1 VPFDFLKPKQKQ
13 SSNSQAQVKTNT
25 TTTGR
30 YPNDI
35 LLGDLMV
42 KSGVISQAQLDD
54 AIKLAGNKH
63 LQLGQMLIMAG
74 NISPRDLQAAVDA
87 QSMLR
92 DKAVDQNLASR
103 CLKIACKTGMSFID
117 VVRDQEG
124 GSKNESLSNKLG
136 ELLLSAHLIDREQ
149 FGKSMQRSLATGL
162 PLGRILVLN
171 GALSE
176 TLLNTALEIQVR
188 IRDGMLTREEAIEA
202 LRGQAGEVDSE
213 EAQRQTVKLQTV
225 MAAAPRK
232 KGIRLGELMV
242 LAGLLNETDVM
253 SALELGLV
261 NEQPIGQVL
270 VFQGFLTEE
279 LLNIALELQRKVD
292 MDELQPVEAGQALAK
307 ISATG
312 IDISEAVEEFIQPG
326 EEVYE
331 QMTFDKMIT
340 LARVVTLEDIEAA
353 LEQCTQSAQILAKVL
368 VMTNFITDATMH
380 AILQCYSMM
389 SNNFLSQDDAIIALD
404 YCLHKSADRNIT
416 FGEALQELGWSA
428 TQSLQM
434 QAKNSVDITHIRLQ
448 AMLGPDSMQPSNPNA
463 TQDLPAYQ
471 SPELLT
477 PEPWLPSEDGEQPPD
492 EAYGQ
497 QGQEFGEAAQAEA
510 QLDESVAP
518 EEVLPEEVFTP
529 EVALEYEDE
538 ESVPTE
544 MAQEEVLPEPQV
556 FEEAAQQELEAIV
569 EPAMAEAAEAEVQSE
584 PEAEYPTTEL
594 ESSGDGAEP
603 PVQTAVGTG
612 DDEFGQPRL
621 PEAASLSEL
630 LGQAKVQEDAI
641 AADAEQKAEAAAAG
655 IESGHIAAETP
666 APAKSYDPLR
676 DLFKPEAMAALDAT
690 ERSGTPPAQAMPSV
704 ASTPPGNGKVVHEPL
719 PVAASAEPQP
729 EASNGTGLSDH
740 LQETSKPEA
749 ELVPAGRAAEEIAAA
764 AELNQLVEVPAETA
778 VQPPRGLGDLIKATA
793 APTAAADSAVPAVLA
808 QALSDAR
815 TAGMTNNAASPAA
828 TGGVSSLQSILA
840 QATLAAPQA
849 PAPPVMPT
857 QSAPSLSSLVEAGG
871 VPPSMVP
878 SAPLPLSSNLP
889 EPTPE
894 PLPVSSALLNDLAP
908 PAPPPVAV
916 QAVEAPAPPPVVQPA
931 PAMSEP
937 VVHMSVVPEPVVPMS
952 VVPEPVM
959 PMPVVPEPAAA
970 VAQAPQ
976 IPAPGVQAAPVVQEA
991 YAPPP
996 VPAEPVIAAAPTP
1009 TMNVGASTTD
1019 VMPIR
1024 PPMELR
1030 PGGPELL
1037 TPPPLPQAPVSEVVP
1052 PPPPPAPVPEVVP
1065 PAPAPLPATPA
1076 PAASLAPP
1084 PAPVA
1089 AAQPALDTV
1098 QDQSRTLPPG
1108 VGNAMQTMQT
1118 LQPYVTS
1125 GQPGETP
1132 PVDTEAQSELKEA
1145 LGSALNRLAESYYE
1159 QGDFA
1164 EAQSLYERILA
1175 IKQQQL
1181 GPKHASIGADLT
1193 NLAGV
1198 LCVQGKFDQAEP
1210 FVKRVVGII
1219 ESAVPLD
1226 VLKLADSLNTLAGI
1240 LFQQGKYEEC
1250 EPLLGRALQHRQEAL
1265 GLDHP
1270 EIADNLRDYAKLL
1283 RKLKREEEA
1292 ERMYAQAKAILA
1304 RRPKDA

>member
-92 DKAVDQNLASR
+92 DKAVDQNMASR

-124 GSKNESLSNKLG
+124 GAKNESLSNKLG
-136 ELLLSAHLIDREQ
+136 ELLLAAHLIDREQ

-279 LLNIALELQRKVD
+279 LLDIALELQRKVD
-292 MDELQPVEAGQALAK
+292 MGDLQPVEAGQALAK

-312 IDISEAVEEFIQPG
+312 IDIVEAVQEFIQPG

-477 PEPWLPSEDGEQPPD
+477 PEPWLPSEDGEQ
-492 EAYGQ
+492 ESGEGYQQ
-497 QGQEFGEAAQAEA
+497 QGQEFADAAQAET
-510 QLDESVAP
+510 QLEESVASEEVSA
-518 EEVLPEEVFTP
+518 EEVLSEEVSSEEIVTEGVFTP

-538 ESVPTE
+538 AAPSEVAE
-544 MAQEEVLPEPQV
+544 QEAQEVAQEEALPEPQV
-556 FEEAAQQELEAIV
+556 FEEAAEPELE
-569 EPAMAEAAEAEVQSE
+569 PTMAAAELAEVQSE
-584 PEAEYPTTEL
+584 SEEGDQKPEV
-594 ESSGDGAEP
+594 ESAGAGAEP
-603 PVQTAVGTG
+603 PVNTVGFATA
-612 DDEFGQPRL
+612 DEFGQPRL

-630 LGQAKVQEDAI
+630 LGQAKEHEDAI
-641 AADAEQKAEAAAAG
+641 AARADQALEAAASS
-655 IESGHIAAETP
+655 ESAQIAEVP

-676 DLFKPEAMAALDAT
+676 DLFKPEAMAELDASAAT
-690 ERSGTPPAQAMPSV
+690 ERGGASPAQAVPST
-704 ASTPPGNGKVVHEPL
+704 ATPPPGNGKFVHEPL
-719 PVAASAEPQP
+719 PAAASAEPQAEP
-729 EASNGTGLSDH
+729 SNGTGLGEH
-740 LQETSKPEA
+740 LEETSKPES
-749 ELVPAGRAAEEIAAA
+749 ELVPAGRAPDEIAIGEPAAVA
-764 AELNQLVEVPAETA
+764 AEIRQLAEVVAETN
-778 VQPPRGLGDLIKATA
+778 VQAPRGLGDLIKSTA
-793 APTAAADSAVPAVLA
+793 APAAATDTAVPSLLS
-808 QALSDAR
+808 QALTDAR
-815 TAGMTNNAASPAA
+815 PGGITNNTAPPAA
-828 TGGVSSLQSILA
+828 TGGGGSLQSILA
-840 QATLAAPQA
+840 KATLAHPPAA
-849 PAPPVMPT
+849 APPAVT
-857 QSAPSLSSLVEAGG
+857 PSPSSLLESGG
-871 VPPSMVP
+871 VPPATVP
-878 SAPLPLSSNLP
+878 SAPPPLS
-889 EPTPE
+889 PTPVE
-894 PLPVSSALLNDLAP
+894 PAIPAAPMPTADLTQ
-908 PAPPPVAV
+908 PAPPLS
-916 QAVEAPAPPPVVQPA
+916 APIDLTP
-931 PAMSEP
+931 
-937 VVHMSVVPEPVVPMS
+937 
-952 VVPEPVM
+952 
-959 PMPVVPEPAAA
+959 VPEPALQPAVPAAEPTLPVPAA
-970 VAQAPQ
+970 VDAPAVQ
-976 IPAPGVQAAPVVQEA
+976 VQAAAPAVQEA
-991 YAPPP
+991 TTPSPGPEAVYAP
-996 VPAEPVIAAAPTP
+996 AAPAP
-1009 TMNVGASTTD
+1009 APVNIGASTTD
-1019 VMPIR
+1019 VTPIR
-1024 PPMELR
+1024 PPMELK

-1037 TPPPLPQAPVSEVVP
+1037 TPPP
-1052 PPPPPAPVPEVVP
+1052 
-1065 PAPAPLPATPA
+1065 
-1076 PAASLAPP
+1076 PP

-1089 AAQPALDTV
+1089 EVAPPAPAPVVPAPEATPAPLPAPVAAAHPALDTV
-1098 QDQSRTLPPG
+1098 QDQTRTLPPG
-1108 VGNAMQTMQT
+1108 SSNAMQTMQT

-1125 GQPGETP
+1125 GLPGEVA
-1132 PVDTEAQSELKEA
+1132 PVDTEQQSELKEA

-1159 QGDFA
+1159 QGDYA

-1219 ESAVPLD
+1219 ESSVPLD
-1226 VLKLADSLNTLAGI
+1226 LLKLADSLNTLAGI
-1240 LFQQGKYEEC
+1240 LFQQGKYDEC
-1250 EPLLGRALQHRQEAL
+1250 EPLLGRALKHRQEVL
-1265 GLDHP
+1265 GLEHP

-1292 ERMYAQAKAILA
+1292 EIMYAQAKAILA
-1304 RRPKDA
+1304 KRPKDA

>member
-136 ELLLSAHLIDREQ
+136 ELLLAANLIDREQ

-279 LLNIALELQRKVD
+279 LLDIALELQRKVD
-292 MDELQPVEAGQALAK
+292 QGDLQPVEAGQALAK

-312 IDISEAVEEFIQPG
+312 IDIIEAVQEFIQPG

-471 SPELLT
+471 APPELLT
-477 PEPWLPSEDGEQPPD
+477 PEPWLPSEDGEPAAG
-492 EAYGQ
+492 EGYQ
-497 QGQEFGEAAQAEA
+497 QEGQEFAEPAQAEA
-510 QLDESVAP
+510 QLEESGTS
-518 EEVLPEEVFTP
+518 EEVSSEEIVTEGVFTP
-529 EVALEYEDE
+529 EVTLEYEDE
-538 ESVPTE
+538 SAPPEVAHE
-544 MAQEEVLPEPQV
+544 EAQEESLPEPQV
-556 FEEAAQQELEAIV
+556 FEEAAEQEPAVV
-569 EPAMAEAAEAEVQSE
+569 EPTMAEAEPGGLQSE
-584 PEAEYPTTEL
+584 PEVQSGVEEGYPKTEVAAA
-594 ESSGDGAEP
+594 GDGVEP
-603 PVQTAVGTG
+603 PVNTVGFG
-612 DDEFGQPRL
+612 AADEFGQPRL

-630 LGQAKVQEDAI
+630 LGQAKEHEDAI
-641 AADAEQKAEAAAAG
+641 AAQADQALEAAAS
-655 IESGHIAAETP
+655 IESAQIAETP

-676 DLFKPEAMAALDAT
+676 DLFKPEAMAELDASAAT
-690 ERSGTPPAQAMPSV
+690 ERGGASPAQAVPSAAV
-704 ASTPPGNGKVVHEPL
+704 PPPPGNGKVVHEPL
-719 PVAASAEPQP
+719 PVAASAELQSEPT
-729 EASNGTGLSDH
+729 NGTGLGEH
-740 LQETSKPEA
+740 VEEATKPET
-749 ELVPAGRAAEEIAAA
+749 ELVPAGRAADDLAIGESAGA
-764 AELNQLVEVPAETA
+764 AEIKQLAEVMAETN
-778 VQPPRGLGDLIKATA
+778 VQAPRGLGDLIKSTA
-793 APTAAADSAVPAVLA
+793 APAAVTDAAAPSLLS

-815 TAGMTNNAASPAA
+815 PGGVTNNTAPPASA
-828 TGGVSSLQSILA
+828 GGGGSLQSILA
-840 QATLAAPQA
+840 KATLATP
-849 PAPPVMPT
+849 PTAPPPNVL
-857 QSAPSLSSLVEAGG
+857 PSPSSLLESGG
-871 VPPSMVP
+871 VPPAMVP
-878 SAPLPLSSNLP
+878 SAPLPLSSPPAAPAIPAVPAPTADLSLPTPPISTPIDLIPVP
-889 EPTPE
+889 EPTLPAAMPAPE
-894 PLPVSSALLNDLAP
+894 PALSLPAAVETPASQIQAATPAVQEAAAPASA
-908 PAPPPVAV
+908 PAP
-916 QAVEAPAPPPVVQPA
+916 EAPAPA
-931 PAMSEP
+931 
-937 VVHMSVVPEPVVPMS
+937 
-952 VVPEPVM
+952 
-959 PMPVVPEPAAA
+959 
-970 VAQAPQ
+970 
-976 IPAPGVQAAPVVQEA
+976 
-991 YAPPP
+991 
-996 VPAEPVIAAAPTP
+996 
-1009 TMNVGASTTD
+1009 NVGASTTD
-1019 VMPIR
+1019 VTPIR
-1024 PPMELR
+1024 PPMELK

-1037 TPPPLPQAPVSEVVP
+1037 TPPP
-1052 PPPPPAPVPEVVP
+1052 PVPVAEVAP
-1065 PAPAPLPATPA
+1065 PAPAPVVPAPEATPA
-1076 PAASLAPP
+1076 PAPA

-1089 AAQPALDTV
+1089 AAQSALETV

-1108 VGNAMQTMQT
+1108 SSNAMQTMQT

-1125 GQPGETP
+1125 GLPGEVV
-1132 PVDTEAQSELKEA
+1132 PVDTEQQSELKEA

-1159 QGDFA
+1159 QGDYA

-1219 ESAVPLD
+1219 EGSVPLD
-1226 VLKLADSLNTLAGI
+1226 LLKLADSLNTLAGI
-1240 LFQQGKYEEC
+1240 LFQQGKYDEC
-1250 EPLLGRALQHRQEAL
+1250 EPLLGRALKHRQEVL

-1292 ERMYAQAKAILA
+1292 EIMYAQAKAILA
-1304 RRPKDA
+1304 KRPKDA